1 MFYDQLCQSSCAS
14 AGSTSSLAARYL
26 FLLLVWLSFP
36 CCSQDQNWQITG
48 TVYGETGKTLPLVSV
63 YINNTSIGTSTDNA
77 GNFRIN
83 VPARYK
89 KVELVA
95 SFVGYKPEVKHLQAT
110 HGRTANV
117 VFKLDLN
124 NTIREVV
131 IKGKHDRHWHRKW
144 RVFQNGLLGDS
155 PFARQCSILNRESIT
170 LGLDEATGRVTAISS
185 EPVLIENMALGYKVA
200 FHMSKFESDGKK
212 TFLSGYK
219 FFESWL
225 ADDPE
230 KQRKQIRNRDIAFR
244 DSFRNF
250 LVSLSKNNLEASGIE
265 MFTMKTTREFYLTK
279 TPLEREVTS
288 GNFAPVTAGSVCMF
302 DTARGCFI
310 LHSKYPLLVFQRR
323 LYNSASVFSDY
334 PFKYSQIVLPNLYC
348 SFTDSGWLITPN
360 GITIHDAWAREGFAE
375 MLPIDHPLPE
385 DATPRKPVSAIQNVN
400 QVTETI
406 TKDLKLPAIESQQTL
421 LDKGGLIQPAAKQ
434 NDDLVKPDYVLSI
447 SESDNSGSVFD
458 LLKRIP
464 GLRVTF
470 DAASNSQKVHF
481 VENNTNL
488 NANTNFDNTVAL
500 MLDNVFYSG
509 ADTVIPILNSMTVRD
524 IKSISAVRYGNS
536 AAFGARGANGILIIS
551 TNK

>member
-1 MFYDQLCQSSCAS
+1 MFCSQLHQSPITT
-14 AGSTSSLAARYL
+14 AGAARQKFHCV
-26 FLLLVWLSFP
+26 FLLLVWLSYP
-36 CCSQDQNWQITG
+36 SRSQDQAWHIAG
-48 TVYGETGKTLPLVSV
+48 TVYDEAGKALPLVSV
-63 YINNTSIGTSTDNA
+63 YINNTSIGTSTDKG
-77 GNFRIN
+77 GNFLIN
-83 VPARYK
+83 VPARYQK
-89 KVELVA
+89 AELVA
-95 SFVGYKPEVKHLQAT
+95 SFVGYKPEVKQLQAT
-110 HGRTANV
+110 PGRTANV

-131 IKGKHDRHWHRKW
+131 IKGKHDKHWRRKW

-155 PFARQCSILNRESIT
+155 PFARQCRILNRESIT

-185 EPVLIENMALGYKVA
+185 EPVLIENPALGYKVA
-200 FHMSKFESDGKK
+200 FHMNKFESDGRK

-219 FFESWL
+219 FFGSWL
-225 ADDPE
+225 DGDPE

-250 LVSLSKNNLEASGIE
+250 LVSLSKNNLETSGIE
-265 MFTMKTTREFYLTK
+265 IFTMKTTREFYLTK
-279 TPLEREVTS
+279 IPLEREVIN
-288 GNFAPVTAGSVCMF
+288 GNFVPVTADSVCVF
-302 DTARGCFI
+302 DKTKGYFI
-310 LHSKYPLLVFQRR
+310 LHSRYPLLVFQRR

-348 SFTDSGWLITPN
+348 SFTENGWLIAPN

-375 MLPIDHPLPE
+375 MLPIDHPLPG
-385 DATPRKPVSAIQNVN
+385 DTAPHTPVALIQNTN
-400 QVTETI
+400 QAKETI
-406 TKDLKLPAIESQQTL
+406 TTDLKLPAIESQQTL
-421 LDKGGLIQPAAKQ
+421 LNKEGLIQNAGKK
-434 NDDLVKPDYVLSI
+434 DDGLVKPDYVLSI
-447 SESDNSGSVFD
+447 GESDNSGSVFD

-470 DAASNSQKVHF
+470 DAASNTHKVHF

-488 NANTNFDNTVAL
+488 NANASFDNTVAL

-509 ADTVIPILNSMTVRD
+509 ADTVIPILNSMAVRD
-524 IKSISAVRYGNS
+524 VKSISAVRYGNS